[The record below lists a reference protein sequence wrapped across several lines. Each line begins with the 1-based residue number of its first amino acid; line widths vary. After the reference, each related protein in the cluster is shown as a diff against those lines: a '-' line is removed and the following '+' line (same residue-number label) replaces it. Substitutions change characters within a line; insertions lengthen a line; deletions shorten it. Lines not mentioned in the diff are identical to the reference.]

1 MSGPFNDPTPPLVVE
16 ILLMVKVQLAALK
29 EPPVKNKE
37 KFKTKTPEFWLP
49 STTCVGLLGFVS
61 ISSNLLATIAA
72 PYEVPKDLVSL

>member
-16 ILLMVKVQLAALK
+16 IRLMVKVQLVALK

-49 STTCVGLLGFVS
+49 STTCVGLFGVCVDIFKR
-61 ISSNLLATIAA
+61 ACAA